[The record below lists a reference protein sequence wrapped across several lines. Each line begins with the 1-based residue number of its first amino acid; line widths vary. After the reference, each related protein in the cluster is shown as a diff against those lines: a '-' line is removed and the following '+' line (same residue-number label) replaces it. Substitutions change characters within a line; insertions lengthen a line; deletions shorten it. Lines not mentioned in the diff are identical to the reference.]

1 MHALAEWLA
10 GGLLVALGAIV
21 GTPARFFISGLVA
34 QRLGETFP
42 WGTLVVNA
50 SGCFIMGLVGWFA
63 IAHGLSSG
71 SAFWL
76 LLATGFLGSY
86 TTVSSFA
93 LQTRALMRDGEGW
106 RALGYVVLSLILC
119 LGAVAIGNELASV
132 LFAGI
137 VTGVGR

>member
-1 MHALAEWLA
+1 MHALSEWLA
-10 GGLLVALGAIV
+10 GGLLVTLGATL

-50 SGCFIMGLVGWFA
+50 SGCFIMGLAGWFA
-63 IAHGLSSG
+63 VAHGLSSG

-93 LQTRALMRDGEGW
+93 LQTRALVRDGESW
-106 RALGYVVLSLILC
+106 RALGYVALSLILC
-119 LGAVAIGNELASV
+119 LGAVAIGSELAPV
-132 LFAGI
+132 LFAGSA
-137 VTGVGR
+137 R

>member
-1 MHALAEWLA
+1 MHALSEWLA
-10 GGLLVALGAIV
+10 GGLLVTLGATL

-34 QRLGETFP
+34 RRLGETFP

-50 SGCFIMGLVGWFA
+50 SGCLIMGLVGWLA
-63 IAHGLSSG
+63 VARSLSSG

-93 LQTRALMRDGEGW
+93 LQTRALVRDGERW
-106 RALGYVVLSLILC
+106 LALGYVALSLILC
-119 LGAVAIGNELASV
+119 LGAVAIGSELAPV
-132 LFAGI
+132 LFAG
-137 VTGVGR
+137 VAR

>member
-1 MHALAEWLA
+1 MHALSEWLA
-10 GGLLVALGAIV
+10 GGLLVTLGAVV

-34 QRLGETFP
+34 ERLGETFP

-50 SGCFIMGLVGWFA
+50 SGCFIMGLVGGFA
-63 IAHGLSSG
+63 VAHGLSSG

-93 LQTRALMRDGEGW
+93 LQTRALVRDGES
-106 RALGYVVLSLILC
+106 RLALGYVALSLFLC
-119 LGAVAIGNELASV
+119 LGAVAGGNELASA
-132 LFAGI
+132 LFAG
-137 VTGVGR
+137 VVAGVGR